1 MDAAHLWKA
10 IVAWLDR
17 QRPLPSVDFAQL
29 SYREH
34 QRAAELQRIADE
46 RWAAF
51 RPGRAQA
58 TDGPSEALT
67 EAELIAASRTFS
79 ED

>member
-1 MDAAHLWKA
+1 MHAAHLWKA
-10 IVAWLDR
+10 FVARLDR
-17 QRPLPSVDFAQL
+17 QRRLPSVDFAQRK
-29 SYREH
+29 YREH

-51 RPGRAQA
+51 RRGRAQA

-67 EAELIAASRTFS
+67 EDELIAASRTFS

>member
-1 MDAAHLWKA
+1 L
-10 IVAWLDR
+10 VQL
-17 QRPLPSVDFAQL
+17 AQL

-51 RPGRAQA
+51 RRGRAETTA
-58 TDGPSEALT
+58 GPSPALT
-67 EAELIAASRTFS
+67 EDELIAASRTFS